1 MACPVVTTRVGAM
14 GFPVDAGVNMLI
26 AETAD
31 EFAGAL
37 RRLIAEPGLRRR
49 MGDNAR
55 AMILDRFDWPRIGKE
70 YLDVVEAAITH

>member
-1 MACPVVTTRVGAM
+1 MACPVVTTKVGAM
-14 GFPVDAGVNMLI
+14 GFPVAAGENMLI

-55 AMILDRFDWPRIGKE
+55 RMILDRFDWSRIGKE
-70 YLDVVEAAITH
+70 YLDVVEAAVAH